1 MNPGY
6 AGRVELPINLKSLF
20 RPIQMV
26 LPDWA
31 LITEILLAGAGFYFA
46 FDLSRKMTHVQKLAN
61 ELM

>member
-1 MNPGY
+1 
-6 AGRVELPINLKSLF
+6 
-20 RPIQMV
+20 MV